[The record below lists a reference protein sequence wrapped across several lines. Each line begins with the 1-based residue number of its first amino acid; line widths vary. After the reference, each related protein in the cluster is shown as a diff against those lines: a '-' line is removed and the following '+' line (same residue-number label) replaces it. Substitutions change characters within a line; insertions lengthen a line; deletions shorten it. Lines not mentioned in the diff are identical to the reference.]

1 MISRAFFQPA
11 TIALAIAMLLMT
23 TTTVAEESEFRVL
36 TGFPENSKPQRILAR
51 SAKRITRETK
61 RSVELRYVTGD
72 ATSSADLLSEFL
84 HDPALDAALLPGS
97 SLQQLMPNA
106 ALYGQAFLF
115 RDEREVEFLR
125 DKVDPELIAAL
136 HTDEIIAVGLSGLGF
151 LYLMG
156 PEFGNGV
163 EGLVGQTVWMP
174 FESSHT
180 ASVMAA
186 LSVHTITADPN
197 QIDAVPTDLPDYII
211 HSPTALILNKK
222 IPRPDLM
229 LELPLQYGYFILVV
243 KRANWDDLNTADR
256 TLLQIHFDEQ
266 LRNIEKKALSA
277 AARSRRLLIRRGM
290 AIVRLDSQDLAG
302 LGAVG
307 ENQEIAPSLQALL
320 QSVLEGYRQTLNSPR

>member
-1 MISRAFFQPA
+1 MISRAFFRPA
-11 TIALAIAMLLMT
+11 TIALAIAMLLMI

-61 RSVELRYVTGD
+61 RSVELRYVTGV
-72 ATSSADLLSEFL
+72 ATSSAELLSEFL

-106 ALYGQAFLF
+106 ALYGQVFLF

-243 KRANWDDLNTADR
+243 KRANWDDLKSADR

-277 AARSRRLLIRRGM
+277 AVRSRRLLIRRGM
-290 AIVRLDSQDLAG
+290 TTVGLDSQDLAG

-307 ENQEIAPSLQALL
+307 ENQEIDPSLQALL
-320 QSVLEGYRQTLNSPR
+320 QSVLEGYRKTLDSPR

>member
-1 MISRAFFQPA
+1 MISRAFFRPA
-11 TIALAIAMLLMT
+11 TIALAIAMLLMI

-51 SAKRITRETK
+51 SAKRISRETK

-72 ATSSADLLSEFL
+72 ATSSAELLSEFL

-115 RDEREVEFLR
+115 RDESEVEFLR
-125 DKVDPELIAAL
+125 DKVDPELIATL
-136 HTDEIIAVGLSGLGF
+136 QTDEIIAVGLSGLGF

-163 EGLVGQTVWMP
+163 EELAGQTVWMP
-174 FESSHT
+174 FESSHM
-180 ASVMAA
+180 ASVLAA

-211 HSPTALILNKK
+211 HNPTALILNKK

-243 KRANWDDLNTADR
+243 KRANWDDLKSADR

-277 AARSRRLLIRRGM
+277 AVRSRRLLIRRGM
-290 AIVRLDSQDLAG
+290 TTVGLDSQDLAG

-307 ENQEIAPSLQALL
+307 ENQEIDPSLQALL
-320 QSVLEGYRQTLNSPR
+320 QSVLEGYRKTLDSPR

>member
-1 MISRAFFQPA
+1 MISRAFFRPA
-11 TIALAIAMLLMT
+11 TIALAIAMLLMI

-36 TGFPENSKPQRILAR
+36 TGFPENSKPQRNLVR
-51 SAKRITRETK
+51 SAKRISRETK

-72 ATSSADLLSEFL
+72 ATSNAELLSEFL
-84 HDPALDAALLPGS
+84 HDPALDAALLPDS

-125 DKVDPELIAAL
+125 DKVDPVFIAAL

-174 FESSHT
+174 FESSHI
-180 ASVMAA
+180 ASVMTA

-197 QIDAVPTDLPDYII
+197 QIDAAPTNLPDYII

-243 KRANWDDLNTADR
+243 KRANWDDLKSADR

-277 AARSRRLLIRRGM
+277 AVRSRRLLIRRGM
-290 AIVRLDSQDLAG
+290 ATVGLDSQDLAG

-307 ENQEIAPSLQALL
+307 ENQEIDPSLQALL
-320 QSVLEGYRQTLNSPR
+320 QSVLEGYRKTLNSQ